1 MSSNDEVTEGQVA
14 MEAPIVFPPFSCAY
28 HPLLSSSALGKMFET
43 VLIFLDLFLSVPRYF
58 ATSDMKMYSSSG
70 LIFH

>member
-43 VLIFLDLFLSVPRYF
+43 VLIFLDLFLSVP
-58 ATSDMKMYSSSG
+58 
-70 LIFH
+70 